1 MGIKAGDILFVRGH
15 SPLSR
20 VIRLF
25 DKGEFSH
32 VAIALSDTHI
42 LEAQYYTKTR
52 ITPIYFDD
60 YEVIS
65 LDLPEH
71 ELLKI
76 SIQLVGKWYDYL
88 QIVGYMVERKTNN
101 PNQLICSEL
110 VASVLYS
117 LGEVEDYEEVKDLTP
132 NELYQYLL
140 IHKDHL

>member
-15 SPLSR
+15 SPLSSI
-20 VIRLF
+20 IRLF
-25 DKGEFSH
+25 DKGEFTH

-42 LEAQYYTKTR
+42 LEAQYFTKTR

-65 LDLPEH
+65 LDLPED

-88 QIVGYMVERKTNN
+88 QIVGYMVEKRTNN
-101 PNQLICSEL
+101 PNRLICSEL
-110 VASVLYS
+110 VATL
-117 LGEVEDYEEVKDLTP
+117 LFQMGRIEEYENVKDLTP
-132 NELYQYLL
+132 NELYQYLT
-140 IHKDHL
+140 KDI